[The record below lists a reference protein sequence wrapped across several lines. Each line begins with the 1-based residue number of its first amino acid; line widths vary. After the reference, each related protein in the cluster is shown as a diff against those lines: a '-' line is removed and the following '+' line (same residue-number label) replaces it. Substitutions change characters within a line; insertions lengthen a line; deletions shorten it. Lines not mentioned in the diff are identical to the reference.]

1 MRSESQ
7 GAVEDFIN
15 LRFAATIKTC
25 SFSWPVCSSL
35 SLAESLT
42 FSWYCIRREFMIS
55 WKPSDYSKRK
65 RDRSSEYKL
74 TMHILLSGDSNEA
87 KIYLAFGYCLLA
99 SLLISDVKTVSNH

>member
-7 GAVEDFIN
+7 GAVEDFID

-42 FSWYCIRREFMIS
+42 FSWYCIRLFQAQA
-55 WKPSDYSKRK
+55 
-65 RDRSSEYKL
+65 RSILRVHHMKL

-87 KIYLAFGYCLLA
+87 KIYLAFG